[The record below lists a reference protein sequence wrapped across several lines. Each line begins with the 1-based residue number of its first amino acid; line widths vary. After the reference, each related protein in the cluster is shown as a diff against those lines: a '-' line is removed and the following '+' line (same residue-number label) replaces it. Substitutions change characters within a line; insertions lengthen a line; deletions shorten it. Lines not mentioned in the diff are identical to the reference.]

1 MLLAAVAATLNGF
14 GGGRDLAV
22 GLSSDETDTLIRID
36 LSGRRTLPMLFDES
50 KTQCPR
56 HARIPMSASTESP
69 IYSDVLPAASSLPA
83 SVTRP
88 VRASTSSSSELQQ
101 NFD

>member
-1 MLLAAVAATLNGF
+1 MLLAAVAATLNSF

-22 GLSSDETDTLIRID
+22 GLVSEGTDTLIRVD
-36 LSGRRTLPMLFDES
+36 LSGR
-50 KTQCPR
+50 PR
-56 HARIPMSASTESP
+56 IADVVRRVENAVSEHLRIPMSASTESP
-69 IYSDVLPAASSLPA
+69 IYSGVRRAACSLPV

-88 VRASTSSSSELQQ
+88 ERASTSNSSEPQQ